1 MSITLRSHGSENTLW
16 NFFEDS
22 YDGPNWAAQAVS
34 ESSATQLVSRF
45 LFEGGEV
52 VFRLSGSFPE
62 GAQSVGNLSAVA
74 AMGASV
80 SGYDLSYLGM
90 QMESASL
97 SSSVSLSSLLAA
109 FPGTDHAAMSRY
121 FAGNDVFIGSEQ
133 GNGEGEEDGVNGYAG
148 NDTFQGNAHSTG
160 DSSNMDKFFG
170 GDGIDTAV
178 FRGTAEQ
185 YQVRWS
191 DDVWMPNGLS
201 GGGYH
206 VVDMVS
212 GRDGTKALRTVERLK
227 FSDKS
232 VALDIDAGGNALET
246 LQFIGVI
253 APDLQ
258 GDLNVRG
265 TILSLFDQ
273 GKSMLEMS
281 QLALNLGL
289 ITSDNT
295 ALAKTVFKNVFNTTA
310 DPDQN
315 MTDALVGFIEQNGD
329 AQFLAT
335 VAGMNINVD
344 LVGLQQSGM
353 EYIL

>member
-22 YDGPNWAAQAVS
+22 NDGPNWAAQAVS
-34 ESSATQLVSRF
+34 EASATLLVSRF

-52 VFRLSGSFPE
+52 VFRLSGSFPV
-62 GAQSVGNLSAVA
+62 GAQSAANLSAVA
-74 AMGASV
+74 ATGASV
-80 SGYDLSYLGM
+80 SGYELSYRGM

-97 SSSVSLSSLLAA
+97 SGSVSFSDLLAG
-109 FPGTDHAAMSRY
+109 FPGTDRAAVNRY
-121 FAGNDVFIGSEQ
+121 FAGNDAFIGSEQ
-133 GNGEGEEDGVNGYAG
+133 GNGEGDDDGVNGYAG

-160 DSSNMDKFFG
+160 SSSNMDKFYG

-178 FRGTAEQ
+178 FHGTAAQ

-191 DDVWMPNGLS
+191 DYVWMPDGLS
-201 GGGYH
+201 GGGYQ

-212 GRDGTKALRTVERLK
+212 GRDGTKALRTVERLM

-253 APDLQ
+253 APALQ
-258 GDLNVRG
+258 GDLNIRG

-273 GKSMLEMS
+273 GKSMQEMS
-281 QLALNLGL
+281 QLALDLGL

-295 ALAKTVFKNVFNTTA
+295 ALAKTVFKNLFNTTA

-315 MTDALVGFIEQNGD
+315 LTNALVGFIEQNGD

-335 VAGMNINVD
+335 VAGMSINVD
-344 LVGLQQSGM
+344 LVGLQQHGM
-353 EYIL
+353 EFI